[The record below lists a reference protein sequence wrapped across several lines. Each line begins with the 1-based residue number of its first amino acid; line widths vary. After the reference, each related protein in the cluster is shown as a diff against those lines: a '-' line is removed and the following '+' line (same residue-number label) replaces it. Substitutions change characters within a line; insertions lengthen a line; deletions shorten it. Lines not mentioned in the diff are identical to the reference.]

1 MKTTDEIRADLLGMQ
16 DLPFRDFQ
24 STLMPSVPKERVIGV
39 RMPALRAYA
48 KELARDPE
56 GRAAFLSALP
66 HEYHEEKLLHA
77 ILLEQERDF
86 DTVIRELDRFLPF
99 VDDWST
105 CDCFNPRVLGKHRAE
120 LLPHIER
127 WMAAEDVY
135 AVRYAVG
142 LLMRYY
148 LEEDFDPSYP
158 ARVAAVTAA
167 REEYYIRMMVAW
179 YFATALAKQE
189 AAILPYFEKG
199 RLPEPTRR
207 KAIRKAMESYR
218 ISPAVKAFLRTI
230 S

>member
-1 MKTTDEIRADLLGMQ
+1 MRTTADIRADLLGMQ
-16 DLPFRDFQ
+16 DLAFRDFQ
-24 STLMPSVPKERVIGV
+24 SNLMPAVPKVSVIGV

-48 KELARDPE
+48 KELARDPD
-56 GRAAFLSALP
+56 GRKAFLADLP
-66 HEYHEEKLLHA
+66 HEYHEETLLHA
-77 ILLEQERDF
+77 LLLEQERDF

-120 LLPHIER
+120 LLPHIDR
-127 WMAAEDVY
+127 WLAADDVF
-135 AVRYAVG
+135 AVRYAIG

-148 LEEDFDPSYP
+148 LDADFDPSYP
-158 ARVAAVTAA
+158 ARVAAVI
-167 REEYYIRMMVAW
+167 REEYYVRMMVAW

-189 AAILPYFEKG
+189 TAILPYFEKG

-218 ISPAVKAFLRTI
+218 IRPETKTFLRAI

>member
-24 STLMPSVPKERVIGV
+24 SALMPSVPKERVIGV

-56 GRAAFLSALP
+56 GRAAFLSVLP

-127 WMAAEDVY
+127 WMAAED
-135 AVRYAVG
+135 
-142 LLMRYY
+142 
-148 LEEDFDPSYP
+148 
-158 ARVAAVTAA
+158 AASV
-167 REEYYIRMMVAW
+167 M
-179 YFATALAKQE
+179 
-189 AAILPYFEKG
+189 AAISE
-199 RLPEPTRR
+199 RR
-207 KAIRKAMESYR
+207 TSQ
-218 ISPAVKAFLRTI
+218 SC
-230 S
+230 

>member
-1 MKTTDEIRADLLGMQ
+1 MKTTADIRADLLGMQ

-24 STLMPSVPKERVIGV
+24 SALMPAVPKELVIGV
-39 RMPALRAYA
+39 RMPVLRAYA

-56 GRAAFLSALP
+56 GREAFLADLP

-77 ILLEQERDF
+77 LLLEQERDF
-86 DTVIRELDRFLPF
+86 DAVIRELDRFLPF

-120 LLPHIER
+120 LLPHIDR
-127 WMAAEDVY
+127 WLAAEDVF
-135 AVRYAVG
+135 AVRYAIG
-142 LLMRYY
+142 LLMRSY
-148 LEEDFDPSYP
+148 LDDAFDPSYL

-167 REEYYIRMMVAW
+167 REEYYICMMVAW

-189 AAILPYFEKG
+189 EAVLPYFEKG

-207 KAIRKAMESYR
+207 KAIRKALESYR
-218 ISPAVKAFLRTI
+218 IRPDRKAFLRTI